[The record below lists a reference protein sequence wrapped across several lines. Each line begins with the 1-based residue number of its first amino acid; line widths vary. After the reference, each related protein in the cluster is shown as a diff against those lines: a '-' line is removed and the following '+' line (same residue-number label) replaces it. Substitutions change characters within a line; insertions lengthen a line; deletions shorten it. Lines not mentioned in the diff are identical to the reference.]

1 MPVHARVFGLA
12 LAARSQ
18 NKTSAWTAMRMH
30 GSIRIARATRQLFSL
45 ITTFARVLYNRASN
59 DEEEKRNANT
69 A

>member
-1 MPVHARVFGLA
+1 
-12 LAARSQ
+12 
-18 NKTSAWTAMRMH
+18 MRMH
-30 GSIRIARATRQLFSL
+30 GSIRIARAARHLFSL